1 MKIPSLKHLLHSSED
16 HPPCQVES
24 LLRERGIT
32 FVRHHHP
39 ATYTAQEIAATEH
52 VPGRYMAKVVIAFA
66 GDRMV
71 MLALPAPERVS
82 LLKLAD
88 EMCTEDVR
96 LATEEE
102 FASIF
107 QDCEVGAMPPFGN
120 VYGLPVYI
128 DKTLARDDHIVFQAG
143 THTDT
148 IEMAYGDYV
157 RLVHPRVAD
166 FAYAS

>member
-1 MKIPSLKHLLHSSED
+1 MKIPSLKSLLHSSED
-16 HPPCQVES
+16 QPPCQIES
-24 LLRERGIT
+24 LLREKSIS

-39 ATYTAQEIAATEH
+39 AAYTAQETAAAEH
-52 VPGRYMAKVVIAFA
+52 VPGRYLAKVVIAFA
-66 GDRMV
+66 DERMV
-71 MLALPAPERVS
+71 MLALPAPERVN

-88 EMCTEDVR
+88 QMCTEDVR

-102 FASIF
+102 FAAIF
-107 QDCEVGAMPPFGN
+107 EDCEVGAMPPFGN
-120 VYGLPVYI
+120 MYGLPVYI

-157 RLVHPRVAD
+157 RLVRPRVAD

>member
-1 MKIPSLKHLLHSSED
+1 MKIPSLKRLLRPAEEN
-16 HPPCQVES
+16 PPCQVES
-24 LLRERGIT
+24 LLRDKHIAFE
-32 FVRHHHP
+32 HHHHE
-39 ATYTAQEIAATEH
+39 AAYTAQEVAAAEH

-66 GDRMV
+66 DERMV
-71 MLALPAPERVS
+71 MLALPAPEKVN

-88 EMCTEDVR
+88 QMCTEDVR
-96 LATEEE
+96 LASEEE
-102 FASIF
+102 FAERFS
-107 QDCEVGAMPPFGN
+107 DCEIGAMPPFGN